1 MRFWFQIGDGRKDEA
16 PLAKIQRLIT
26 GAMEA
31 IAVLTL
37 SPQNG
42 WETTHMAWPKDP
54 SGEWYQFDGEIL
66 IPVNPASGSAILYLR
81 PNGGMA
87 RASRGGKGR
96 PRTAADYRHRHQL
109 HAAGLQHDPTPA
121 RRHGRSSPRQ

>member
-1 MRFWFQIGDGRKDEA
+1 MSLVYHGRTKMVTDYIENILWRVTPTDREVLVQIGDGRKDEA

-42 WETTHMAWPKDP
+42 
-54 SGEWYQFDGEIL
+54 
-66 IPVNPASGSAILYLR
+66 
-81 PNGGMA
+81 
-87 RASRGGKGR
+87 
-96 PRTAADYRHRHQL
+96 
-109 HAAGLQHDPTPA
+109 
-121 RRHGRSSPRQ
+121 